1 MSKSLVKQRKLK
13 AVKSELNKAVTLI
26 SKTSDE
32 YAREKVERNKI
43 MREMQKEIKEMS
55 ATIHSFKVSLDRQEQ
70 YSRRNCL
77 LIHGLPENR
86 NQNTD

>member
-1 MSKSLVKQRKLK
+1 MSKSLVKQSKLK
-13 AVKSELNKAVTLI
+13 AVKSKLNKAFTLI
-26 SKTSDE
+26 SKTSDKYE
-32 YAREKVERNKI
+32 REKVERNKI
-43 MREMQKEIKEMS
+43 MKEMQKEIREMS
-55 ATIHSFKVSLDRQEQ
+55 ATIQSFKVSLDRQEQ